1 MLNRWDNNHDYHSF
15 SNTEKVR
22 VKHLSLALDV
32 DFKIKQLA
40 GVATLELERL
50 DKNCDELW
58 LDLREL
64 TIVQIQD
71 AAGSELA
78 YVIDKDDPIL
88 GQRLNVSLSTQ
99 SSKVTIHYVT
109 SPNAEGLQWLAPEQT
124 TGKTL
129 PFLFSQSQPV
139 NARSWIPLQDTPKA
153 RITFE
158 ANVTVPLGMRAVM
171 SAMNDAAAT
180 LNGEFTFSMEKPIPT
195 HLLAIAVGELA
206 FGQIG
211 PRTGVYAEPQV
222 LEAAVKEFEDTEKM
236 VEIAE
241 SLLGPYPWGRYDML
255 VLPPSFPF
263 GGMENPRLAFM
274 TPTLIAGDKSLVSTV
289 AHELAHSWT
298 GNLVSNATWRDL
310 WLNEGFTTYFTNRIV
325 EAVFGKEQAEL
336 EVVLEYGRLKEE
348 LATTEFAEQ
357 NLPANVQQQDP
368 NEAFNRF
375 TYDKASMFVHDLE
388 KRIGREAFDKFLFT
402 YVEHFAFAAITTE
415 IFIEYAKTTLL
426 VDHADKISEAEL
438 IEWVYG
444 CGMPECFTAPVSD
457 SLDKVD
463 AALSFWAK
471 GATADSFET
480 ADWRVHHW
488 QYFLNSLPEVQTQL
502 QLMELDERFKL
513 TESTN
518 AEIACDW
525 FRVAIRNHY
534 DPVLPAL
541 TAYLIRIG
549 RGKFVRP
556 LFTELQVA
564 GYDTEMEQIY
574 SQARKGYHPSIVTQ
588 LDNILNFS

>member
-1 MLNRWDNNHDYHSF
+1 MLNGWDNNHDHHSF
-15 SNTEKVR
+15 SNVERVR
-22 VKHLSLALDV
+22 VTHLELALNVNFQTKQLSGVASLALDY
-32 DFKIKQLA
+32 
-40 GVATLELERL
+40 L
-50 DKNCDELW
+50 DKSCRELW

-64 TIVQIQD
+64 TIIGVED
-71 AAGSELA
+71 EEGSELTF
-78 YVIDKDDPIL
+78 VIDKEDPIL
-88 GQRLNVSLSTQ
+88 GQRLNISFT
-99 SSKVTIHYVT
+99 SKLNKVIVHYVT
-109 SPNAEGLQWLAPEQT
+109 SPDAEGLQWLSPQQT
-124 TGKTL
+124 SGKTL

-153 RITFE
+153 RITFN
-158 ANVTVPLGMRAVM
+158 AKVKAPSGMRVVM
-171 SAMNDAAAT
+171 SAMNDAEAK
-180 LNGEFTFSMEKPIPT
+180 LDGEFDFSMEKPIPT
-195 HLLAIAVGELA
+195 HLLAIAVGDLA
-206 FGQIG
+206 FGPIG
-211 PRTGVYAEPQV
+211 PRTGVYAEPEL
-222 LEAAVKEFEDTEKM
+222 LEAAVKEFEDTEEM
-236 VEIAE
+236 VVTAE

-310 WLNEGFTTYFTNRIV
+310 WLNEGFTTYFTNRVV

-348 LATTEFAEQ
+348 LATTAFAEQ
-357 NLPANVQQQDP
+357 NLPANVQKQDP

-402 YVEHFAFAAITTE
+402 YVEHFAFEAITTE
-415 IFIEYAKTTLL
+415 RFIDYAKQTLL
-426 VDHADKISEAEL
+426 IEHADKISEAEL
-438 IEWVYG
+438 NEWVYG
-444 CGMPECFTAPVSD
+444 CGMPSCFTAPQSD

-463 AALSFWAK
+463 LALSLWAK
-471 GATADSFET
+471 GACAESLET
-480 ADWRVHHW
+480 EAWRVHHW
-488 QYFLNSLPEVQTQL
+488 QYFLNSLPEVQKQS
-502 QLMELDERFKL
+502 QLMDLDNHFKL
-513 TESTN
+513 TDSTN

-541 TAYLIRIG
+541 SDYLIRIG
-549 RGKFVRP
+549 RGKFVKP

-564 GYDTEMEQIY
+564 GYESEMKEIY
-574 SQARKGYHPSIVTQ
+574 REARKGYHPSIVTQ
-588 LDNILNFS
+588 LDKLLSFN

>member
-15 SNTEKVR
+15 SNVEKVR
-22 VKHLSLALDV
+22 VTHLLLVLDV
-32 DFKIKQLA
+32 NFQTKQLS
-40 GVATLELERL
+40 GIATLELDRV
-50 DKNCDELW
+50 DKDCCELW

-64 TIVQIQD
+64 TIVQVKD
-71 AAGSELA
+71 DAGSELDYA
-78 YVIDKDDPIL
+78 IDKQDPVL
-88 GQRLNVSLSTQ
+88 GQRLNIALSSHT
-99 SSKVTIHYVT
+99 SKVTIHYVT
-109 SPNAEGLQWLAPEQT
+109 SANAEGLQWLEPEQT
-124 TGKTL
+124 SGKKL

-158 ANVTVPLGMRAVM
+158 ASVTVPLGMRAVM
-171 SAMNDAAAT
+171 SAMNDATAP

-211 PRTGVYAEPQV
+211 PRTGVYAEPLV
-222 LEAAVKEFEDTEKM
+222 LEAAVKEFEDTEAM

-388 KRIGREAFDKFLFT
+388 RRIGREAFDKFLFT
-402 YVEHFAFAAITTE
+402 YVEHFAFEAITTE

-426 VDHADKISEAEL
+426 VDHADKISQAEL
-438 IEWVYG
+438 DEWVYG
-444 CGMPECFTAPVSD
+444 GGMPACFTAPVSN

-463 AALSFWAK
+463 AALSLWAK
-471 GATADSFET
+471 GAIADSLDT
-480 ADWRVHHW
+480 ACWRVHHW
-488 QYFLNSLPEVQTQL
+488 QYFLNSLPEVQTQS
-502 QLMELDERFKL
+502 QLMDLDERFKL

-541 TAYLIRIG
+541 SAYLIRIG

-556 LFTELQVA
+556 LYSELQVA
-564 GYDTEMEQIY
+564 GYDTEMKKIY

-588 LDNILNFS
+588 LDKLLNFS